1 MSCSHGAGRR
11 MSRNQAR
18 RTLDPETLVSSME
31 GKAWNND
38 AKLLIDEDPRAYKD
52 IDEVM
57 AAKSDLVTIDHTL
70 HQILN
75 YKGT

>member
-1 MSCSHGAGRR
+1 
-11 MSRNQAR
+11 MSRTAAR
-18 RTLDPETLVSSME
+18 KQLDHEGLVTAMA

-38 AKLLIDEDPRAYKD
+38 VENLIDEDPRAYKN

-57 AAKSDLVTIDHTL
+57 AAQSDLVTIDHTL

-75 YKGT
+75 YKGV